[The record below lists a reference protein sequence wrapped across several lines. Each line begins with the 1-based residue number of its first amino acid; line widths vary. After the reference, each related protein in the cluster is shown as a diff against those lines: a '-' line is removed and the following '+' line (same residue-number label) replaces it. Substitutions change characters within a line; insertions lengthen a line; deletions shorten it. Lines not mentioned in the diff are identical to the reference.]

1 MYLGVSLEASV
12 WKPCQKGTNQS
23 GRIVTIPF
31 TWTKLLLSELKE
43 WYGVKYFTQFFLI
56 QQRKKPMLLKA
67 NILDKLSNHC
77 NIKTQNLAVGFT
89 AKLENK
95 LTSKIKQKKCD

>member
-1 MYLGVSLEASV
+1 
-12 WKPCQKGTNQS
+12 
-23 GRIVTIPF
+23 
-31 TWTKLLLSELKE
+31 
-43 WYGVKYFTQFFLI
+43 
-56 QQRKKPMLLKA
+56 MLLKA